1 MRKKSLLII
10 AALVALYIGSYG
22 AVSANREVGFIEGR
36 YRIVG
41 MHNSMISDDI
51 ALVIYKP
58 LIWLD
63 ELTLGSNDLDI
74 KPE

>member
-1 MRKKSLLII
+1 MRKKLLLII
-10 AALVALYIGSYG
+10 TTLVAVYIGSYG
-22 AVSANREVGFIEGR
+22 AVSANREVRFVDGG
-36 YRIVG
+36 YRIV
-41 MHNSMISDDI
+41 SMNNALISDENS
-51 ALVIYKP
+51 LVIYKP